1 MKAPLKQRTARS
13 EQHQLE
19 RWATASG
26 AADSAALNIWWRT
39 VFGDTLSREA
49 RIDSSDE
56 DRSRVPPKDRTGMEN
71 LCRYMTEYLQI
82 QVHNGRRMCRTT
94 SGQLGLAPPGA
105 KPGDAV
111 FVFFGGDTLYVLRQQ
126 KSEMWYFVGECYIDG
141 MMDGQA
147 IQEDNEEMGV
157 LVCAD

>member
-1 MKAPLKQRTARS
+1 MKAPLKQRTVRS

-19 RWATASG
+19 RRATASG
-26 AADSAALNIWWRT
+26 ATDFAALSVWWRT

-56 DRSRVPPKDRTGMEN
+56 DRSRVPPKDRTGVEN

-105 KPGDAV
+105 RPGDAV
-111 FVFFGGDTLYVLRQQ
+111 LVLFGGGTLYVLRQQ
-126 KSEMWYFVGECYIDG
+126 ESGMWHFVSECCIDNT
-141 MMDGQA
+141 MDGQA
-147 IQEDNEEMGV
+147 IQEDKEEVGV

>member
-1 MKAPLKQRTARS
+1 MKAALKQRTARS

-19 RWATASG
+19 RRATASG
-26 AADSAALNIWWRT
+26 AADSAALSVGWRI

-49 RIDSSDE
+49 RIDSADE
-56 DRSRVPPKDRTGMEN
+56 DRSRAPPKDRTGVEN
-71 LCRYMTEYLQI
+71 LCRYMTECLQI

-94 SGQLGLAPPGA
+94 SGQLGLAPPCA
-105 KPGDAV
+105 RPGDAV
-111 FVFFGGDTLYVLRQQ
+111 LVFLGGGTLYVLRQQ
-126 KSEMWYFVGECYIDG
+126 ESGMWHFVSECYIDS

-147 IQEDNEEMGV
+147 IQEDKEEVGV